1 MICIFFHTS
10 LNIRNNSNKM
20 RGLPNKCYPRK
31 DSWLSLAWW
40 HFVGDLTAKIH
51 PCTFICCLVRM
62 EKLASFVAISG
73 FFYRF
78 ALARILELCWPVGG
92 KIVHLLLTHG
102 LEHVFNA
109 SLSFL
114 GASNVW
120 MLIWMFKAQMIHL
133 WHLFFRCFLG
143 ICLFESPTN
152 PRNRSQGSDIERVVQ
167 KRVSCWRGPMW
178 SYVGLVVPYWEWPSH
193 ESLEIIVK
201 ATPQFI
207 ASSSQLQWAKYLTPS
222 VTISQ

>member
-1 MICIFFHTS
+1 MTWYAFFHTS

-20 RGLPNKCYPRK
+20 RGLPKKCYPTK

-40 HFVGDLTAKIH
+40 HFVGELTAKIH

-133 WHLFFRCFLG
+133 WHLFFVAFWEFA
-143 ICLFESPTN
+143 CLNLLRIRGTAHKDQTSKGLFKK
-152 PRNRSQGSDIERVVQ
+152 GCLAGVAL
-167 KRVSCWRGPMW
+167 CGPM
-178 SYVGLVVPYWEWPSH
+178 LV
-193 ESLEIIVK
+193 
-201 ATPQFI
+201 
-207 ASSSQLQWAKYLTPS
+207 
-222 VTISQ
+222 